1 MINIYSINIWKINLS
16 NKRIYHE
23 QMDEYFR
30 DLISQSISKI
40 RKGRRNSSKDA
51 AKVGKRKE
59 ISANF
64 IDGGSGS
71 GFRLARTFDCS
82 LVFAFAISI
91 SIENKRNY

>member
-40 RKGRRNSSKDA
+40 RRGRRNSSKDA

-64 IDGGSGS
+64 IDGD
-71 GFRLARTFDCS
+71 LARASAWLERSIVRSS
-82 LVFAFAISI
+82 LRSHF
-91 SIENKRNY
+91 RYQ

>member
-1 MINIYSINIWKINLS
+1 MININSINIWKINLS

-40 RKGRRNSSKDA
+40 RRGRRNSSKDA

-59 ISANF
+59 VSVNF
-64 IDGGSGS
+64 IDEDLALASAWLERS
-71 GFRLARTFDCS
+71 IVRLSLRSHFR
-82 LVFAFAISI
+82 
-91 SIENKRNY
+91 YQ